1 MHIFGSVSD
10 DGQVFNFEHGLRS
23 DNTDSL
29 NNDFTHSDNKIF
41 IYIDGNISKLS
52 DEIIELT
59 SKYQLISKKFLIFTI
74 LDLILKIISVD
85 LLISFYSIIVVKNL
99 D

>member
-10 DGQVFNFEHGLRS
+10 NGKVFNFENDLRS
-23 DNTDSL
+23 DNTHSL
-29 NNDFTHSDNKIF
+29 NNNFIHSDNKIF

-59 SKYQLISKKFLIFTI
+59 SKYHSISQKFLIFTI